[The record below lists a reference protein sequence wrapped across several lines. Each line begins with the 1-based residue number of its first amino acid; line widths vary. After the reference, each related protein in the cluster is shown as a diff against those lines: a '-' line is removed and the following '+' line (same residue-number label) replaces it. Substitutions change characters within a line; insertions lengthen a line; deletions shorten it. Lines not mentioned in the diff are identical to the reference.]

1 MGYRQH
7 IDEIADSASQTFGDV
22 VGGVSRAAHQ
32 IGRDGRALRRDFSRR
47 ADALRDEAGSTVR
60 KVRGDAYD
68 AQVAVTR
75 AAKRLNSDVSGLTR
89 GRPLA
94 MLLTAAAFGLAV
106 GWLAS
111 R

>member
-7 IDEIADSASQTFGDV
+7 IDDIADSASQTFGDV

-32 IGRDGRALRRDFSRR
+32 MGRDGRALRRDFAKR
-47 ADALRDEAGSTVR
+47 ADALRDEAGSSVR
-60 KVRGDAYD
+60 RVRGDAHD
-68 AQVAVTR
+68 AQIAVVR
-75 AAKRLNSDVSGLTR
+75 AAQRLNADVGGLTR
-89 GRPLA
+89 GRPIA